1 MTENRTIQKI
11 VEGMKV
17 AAVVGTMSV
26 ARIRKA
32 VEGDVTV
39 ALMMLMI
46 QMNPQKAI
54 LIQPMNVKKQKSRK
68 AAAAVVKNQR
78 AKSLKRKANPIVIV
92 VIATTAIAVQENG
105 LSIVIKVNIK
115 RKPKRVNMLD
125 PAPVPDLVTAVTDS
139 TNIKRHCLLE
149 NVYLSKC
156 ICMYVPSVDSL
167 VCILMQDYH

>member
-1 MTENRTIQKI
+1 
-11 VEGMKV
+11 
-17 AAVVGTMSV
+17 MSV
-26 ARIRKA
+26 IRILKAVNQA
-32 VEGDVTV
+32 VEGDDIV
-39 ALMMLMI
+39 ALTMLMI
-46 QMNPQKAI
+46 QMNRQKVI
-54 LIQPMNVKKQKSRK
+54 PIQPTNVKKRRSRK
-68 AAAAVVKNQR
+68 AAAAVAKNQR
-78 AKSLKRKANPIVIV
+78 TKSLKRKANPIVIV

>member
-1 MTENRTIQKI
+1 
-11 VEGMKV
+11 MKV
-17 AAVVGTMSV
+17 AAVVVTMSV
-26 ARIRKA
+26 TRILKAVNQA
-32 VEGDVTV
+32 VEGDDIV
-39 ALMMLMI
+39 ALTMLMI
-46 QMNPQKAI
+46 QMNRQKVI
-54 LIQPMNVKKQKSRK
+54 PIQPTNVKKRRSRK
-68 AAAAVVKNQR
+68 AAAAVAKNQR
-78 AKSLKRKANPIVIV
+78 TKSLKRKANPIVIV